1 MSFGT
6 SIKAVFG
13 ADTAPLQKGA
23 GEAEGIV
30 GKLGGAMS
38 SLGVG
43 FGIAAVVGFTKSVID
58 SAGKLA
64 DLSDRLG
71 VSTDALQSFD
81 HAAKLAGASST
92 ETTQMWDRGRKSI
105 DGLLAGTEAQIAL
118 FAKLHLTQQ
127 DLAGL
132 PLEAQVEKIARA
144 YQAAKGEA
152 GAYEAITEILGTRS
166 SPKLL
171 VALDQLAGQ
180 GFAGLT
186 SSAKAAGQVV
196 DGEFIGAM
204 DRLGDSLSIATG
216 ALKTAAGSVVGFFLS
231 AMEKV
236 GTLAGGVVYGG
247 DAMVEALKKPG
258 PAAAELAEKIEATTK
273 AVVRQLASKQQLA
286 ALEAE
291 DFKRLTDTLP
301 VKDRILALE
310 NRALELRV
318 QAAHAG
324 QGTAEWAEKEL
335 AARRAFAE
343 AAKLAAAEDKS
354 AATAREQ
361 AADVHIRQQDELLK
375 KERER
380 KELAEKQRR
389 EAEGL
394 DLPLAEQAKRLVEQG
409 TSLNQI
415 VDTLRGRGF
424 QEGEILKTL
433 GLQTAEVNKVYT
445 MSIQIKRATR
455 TDDQL
460 SDRELAE
467 KISNMQR
474 VVELDAQNRA
484 MGGWGDFAAFLVR
497 PDLQRAQEEQARRN
511 RFRSQ
516 YSMMGERAFDLY
528 SAFDE
533 QTLRNYIRP
542 EDERRAQQTLST
554 LQNIDARLRSAGLT
568 TF

>member
-23 GEAEGIV
+23 GEAEGILQ
-30 GKLGGAMS
+30 KLTGSAS
-38 SLGVG
+38 SLIGGLSV
-43 FGIAAVVGFTKSVID
+43 AAAVGFTKSIID

-64 DLSDRLG
+64 DLSERLG
-71 VSTDALQSFD
+71 VSTDALQSFEF
-81 HAAKLAGASST
+81 AGKMAGASTT
-92 ETTQMWDRGRKSI
+92 EITQMWDRGRKSI
-105 DGLLAGTEAQIAL
+105 DGLMAGTEAQTAL

-132 PLEAQVEKIARA
+132 PLEAQIEKIAKA

-152 GAYEAITEILGTRS
+152 GAYEAITEILGAKS
-166 SPKLL
+166 APKLL
-171 VALDQLAGQ
+171 VALDQLAGE
-180 GFAGLT
+180 GFDGLAK
-186 SSAKAAGQVV
+186 SARAAGQVV
-196 DGEFIGAM
+196 ESEFIASM
-204 DRLGDSLSIATG
+204 DRLGDSLNVATG
-216 ALKTAAGSVVGFFLS
+216 ALKTAAGNVVGFFLN

-247 DAMVEALKKPG
+247 DAMVEALRKPG
-258 PAAAELAEKIEATTK
+258 QAASELAEKIEVTTK
-273 AVVRQLASKQQLA
+273 AVTRQLASKQQLA

-291 DFKRLTDTLP
+291 DFKRLTDALP
-301 VKDRILALE
+301 IKDRILALE

-318 QAAHAG
+318 QAANAG

-343 AAKLAAAEDKS
+343 AAKLAAAEDKA

-361 AADVHIRQQDELLK
+361 AADEHIRQQDDLLRR
-375 KERER
+375 ERER
-380 KELAEKQRR
+380 KDLAEKQRR

-394 DLPLAEQAKRLVEQG
+394 DQPLAEQARRLVDQG
-409 TSLNQI
+409 TSLDQI

-467 KISNMQR
+467 KIANMQR

-516 YSMMGERAFDLY
+516 YSIMGERAFDLY